1 MSRSSRSEG
10 LSLAYRLGY
19 RLRLAAL
26 SLLGP
31 AELDEL
37 TDPKARLRRE
47 RERKIEAARA
57 ARDSRAARDART

>member
-1 MSRSSRSEG
+1 MTRSSRGEG

-31 AELDEL
+31 AALDEQS
-37 TDPKARLRRE
+37 DPKARLRRE
-47 RERKIEAARA
+47 RERKVAEAQAR
-57 ARDSRAARDART
+57 RDART

>member
-1 MSRSSRSEG
+1 MTRSSRGEG

-31 AELDEL
+31 AELDEQS
-37 TDPKARLRRE
+37 DPKARLRRE
-47 RERKIEAARA
+47 RERKVAEAQAR
-57 ARDSRAARDART
+57 RDART

>member
-1 MSRSSRSEG
+1 MTRSSRGEG

-31 AELDEL
+31 AELDEQS
-37 TDPKARLRRE
+37 DPKARLRRE
-47 RERKIEAARA
+47 RERKVAEAQARP
-57 ARDSRAARDART
+57 DART